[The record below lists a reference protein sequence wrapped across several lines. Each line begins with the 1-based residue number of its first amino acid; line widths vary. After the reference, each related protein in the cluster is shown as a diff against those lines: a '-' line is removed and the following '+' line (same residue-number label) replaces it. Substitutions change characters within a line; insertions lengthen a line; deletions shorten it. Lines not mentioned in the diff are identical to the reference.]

1 MREVVKDRGRLE
13 HIITAIENVEEFTKD
28 IDKETFVNS
37 KILFFAVVKNI
48 EIVGEAAYMLTKEY
62 KQKHQIVPWLVI
74 EKMRHV
80 LVHGYYQI
88 DPEILWE
95 TINHDLIELKEALL
109 RYLQEEIQ

>member
-1 MREVVKDRGRLE
+1 
-13 HIITAIENVEEFTKD
+13 
-28 IDKETFVNS
+28 
-37 KILFFAVVKNI
+37 
-48 EIVGEAAYMLTKEY
+48 
-62 KQKHQIVPWLVI
+62 
-74 EKMRHV
+74 MRHV